1 MEPQYHQLEFDTRLW
16 LTHLALR
23 ITRRAKTG
31 SLGVTLFCPLVMPMY
46 NIDDFD
52 LKILT
57 LLQSNGRLTNQEL
70 SELIGLSASQCS
82 GATYCAGAGAAYS
95 GLSRRGLAPD
105 AVGQEMLGLI
115 EVRLLNHTPECVAS
129 FHQMVSGVD
138 AILDAY
144 KTTGDNDYLLK
155 VAVSDLPG
163 LNHVISGILAQNKSV
178 AHLKTSV
185 VLHRLKENG
194 LSMPVK
200 QYTALIWGG
209 MPQNRAKTRPFHAW

>member
-1 MEPQYHQLEFDTRLW
+1 
-16 LTHLALR
+16 
-23 ITRRAKTG
+23 
-31 SLGVTLFCPLVMPMY
+31 MPMY

-82 GATYCAGAGAAYS
+82 
-95 GLSRRGLAPD
+95 RRRIALEQAQLILGYHARLAPD

-194 LSMPVK
+194 LSCREAIHCPDLGRFAPK
-200 QYTALIWGG
+200 LCKNTITSRIKDRLNAHCT
-209 MPQNRAKTRPFHAW
+209 PQTQRRRTHRAYCSFCNFKLLA